1 MKLGIS
7 SYTYTWAVGVP
18 GSLPADPLTEMDL
31 LEKARSLGLNV
42 VQIADNL
49 PLHNLPDDRI
59 EAFVKLASGYN
70 IEIEAGSNKMTL
82 ENLEKYILIAEK
94 LKSGILRFVIDG
106 DGFAPSLPEIVAIIR
121 SAEPELRKRKIILAL
136 ENHDRLFSH
145 EFRSVIETVAS
156 RYVGICLDCA
166 NSLGAGEG
174 IKEVVGNLA
183 PYVVNFHLKEISIKR
198 KYHRMGFDVEGVPF
212 GKGILPL
219 PWILNQLTEKC
230 RTAIL
235 ELWTPPEESI
245 AGTIEKEERW
255 ANESIAWLK
264 AYIK

>member
-18 GSLPADPLTEMDL
+18 GSTPPSPLTETGL
-31 LEKARSLGLNV
+31 LEKARSLGLNL

-49 PLHNLPDDRI
+49 PLHKLPEERM
-59 EAFVKLASGYN
+59 EALIRLASGYS
-70 IEIEAGSNKMTL
+70 IMIEAGSNKMTP

-106 DGFAPSLPEIVAIIR
+106 DGFSPSLQEIVAIIR
-121 SAEPELRKRKIILAL
+121 NAEPELRKRKIILAL

-145 EFRSVIETVAS
+145 EFRSVIETLAS

-183 PYVVNFHLKEISIKR
+183 PYVVNFHLKEISIRR

-212 GKGILPL
+212 GKGMLPL
-219 PWILNQLTEKC
+219 PWILNQLTDKC

-235 ELWTPPEESI
+235 ELWTPPEDSL
-245 AGTIEKEERW
+245 AGTIQKEERW
-255 ANESIAWLK
+255 ASESISWLK

>member
-1 MKLGIS
+1 MILGIS

-18 GSLPADPLTEMDL
+18 GSIPQKTLTERGL
-31 LEKARSLGLNV
+31 LEKARDLGLNL

-49 PLHNLPDDRI
+49 PLHDLSEERFEGLI
-59 EAFVKLASGYN
+59 SLATEYG
-70 IEIEAGSNKMTL
+70 IIIEAGSNRMTP
-82 ENLEKYILIAEK
+82 ENLERYIVIAER

-106 DGFAPSLPEIVAIIR
+106 EDFRPSLQEIVAIIKTV
-121 SAEPELRKRKIILAL
+121 EPELRKRKIILAL

-145 EFRSVIETVAS
+145 EFRSIIETLAS

-212 GKGILPL
+212 GKGMLPL
-219 PWILNQLTEKC
+219 PWILNQLTAKC

-235 ELWTPPEESI
+235 EQWTPPEENI
-245 AGTIEKEERW
+245 TATIEKENRW
-255 ANESIAWLK
+255 AEESISWLRG
-264 AYIK
+264 YIK